1 MAMKKDCVKS
11 VVRRVSGFCS
21 VVTFFW
27 FAASVV
33 FVDDSLYG
41 DEQTSRMNVLLICV
55 DDLKPLLGCY
65 GDPLAKTPSID
76 RLASSGMLFRNAYCN
91 QAVCSP
97 SRNSLLTGFRP
108 QTLGIYDLGTH
119 FRKSRQDCITLP
131 QLFKN
136 AGYRAE
142 GMGKIFHVGHG
153 NVNDKLSWSLPHWN
167 AKVVGYAL
175 PENKASQ
182 GLTREEAL
190 FENDNSKPIKSLPK
204 GAAMERA
211 DVDDQVYAD
220 GKLAERVLE
229 RLKYASEHPDERFFM
244 AVGFVKPHL
253 PFCAPSRYWDMHDP
267 AKFEL
272 AEIQTAPTGAPDYA
286 PTKWGELRQYRGMP
300 ETGAVEEKLQLELI
314 HGYYAATSYMDAQV
328 GKVLDALETNGLSE
342 NTIVVLWGDHGWHL
356 GDHGMWCKH
365 SNYEQ
370 AARIP
375 LIVRVPGKES
385 GEAQGMI
392 ETVDIY
398 PTLAELAGIT
408 IKEELDG
415 RSFVKAIDEPSTV
428 LRDHVIHVFP
438 RGQILGRA
446 IRTDRYRLV
455 EWKKMGA
462 DESKAEWELYDYQED
477 PLEKRNLFGEAE
489 QEIVAGLKQKL
500 QSHPAPLPQIK

>member
-1 MAMKKDCVKS
+1 
-11 VVRRVSGFCS
+11 
-21 VVTFFW
+21 
-27 FAASVV
+27 
-33 FVDDSLYG
+33 
-41 DEQTSRMNVLLICV
+41 
-55 DDLKPLLGCY
+55 
-65 GDPLAKTPSID
+65 
-76 RLASSGMLFRNAYCN
+76 
-91 QAVCSP
+91 
-97 SRNSLLTGFRP
+97 
-108 QTLGIYDLGTH
+108 
-119 FRKSRQDCITLP
+119 
-131 QLFKN
+131 
-136 AGYRAE
+136 
-142 GMGKIFHVGHG
+142 
-153 NVNDKLSWSLPHWN
+153 
-167 AKVVGYAL
+167 
-175 PENKASQ
+175 
-182 GLTREEAL
+182 
-190 FENDNSKPIKSLPK
+190 
-204 GAAMERA
+204 
-211 DVDDQVYAD
+211 
-220 GKLAERVLE
+220 
-229 RLKYASEHPDERFFM
+229 
-244 AVGFVKPHL
+244 
-253 PFCAPSRYWDMHDP
+253 MHDP

-272 AEIQTAPTGAPDYA
+272 AEIQTAPVGAPDYA

-370 AARIP
+370 AAHIP

-385 GEAQGMI
+385 GEAQGMV

-398 PTLAELAGIT
+398 PTLAELAGIKIT
-408 IKEELDG
+408 EELDG

-500 QSHPAPLPQIK
+500 QTHPAPLPQIK

>member
-1 MAMKKDCVKS
+1 MAMKM
-11 VVRRVSGFCS
+11 VSLKNVDRQVS
-21 VVTFFW
+21 L
-27 FAASVV
+27 FATAVIVWLTCLIGSIG
-33 FVDDSLYG
+33 DSLHG
-41 DEQTSRMNVLLICV
+41 AEPAGRMNVLLICV

-91 QAVCSP
+91 QAVCAP

-119 FRKSRQDCITLP
+119 FRKARQNCVTLP
-131 QLFKN
+131 QFFKN

-175 PENKASQ
+175 PENKAPQ

-211 DVDDQVYAD
+211 DVEDEVYAD
-220 GKLAERVLE
+220 GKLAERVVE
-229 RLKYASEHPDERFFM
+229 RLKFASEHPDERFFM

-267 AKFEL
+267 SKFEL
-272 AEIQTAPTGAPDYA
+272 AKYQAAPAGAPDYA
-286 PTKWGELRQYRGMP
+286 PTKWGELRQYRGIP
-300 ETGAVEEKLQLELI
+300 EAGAIEEKLQRELI

-328 GKVLDALETNGLSE
+328 GKVLDALEANGLSK

-375 LIVRVPGKES
+375 MIVRVPGKDP
-385 GEAQGMI
+385 GEAQGMV
-392 ETVDIY
+392 ETVDVY
-398 PTLAELAGIT
+398 PTLAELTGVELSEA
-408 IKEELDG
+408 LDG
-415 RSFVKAIDEPSTV
+415 RSFAKAMDEPLAV

-438 RGQILGRA
+438 RGQNLGRA

-455 EWKKMGA
+455 EWKKIGS
-462 DESKAEWELYDYQED
+462 DESKAEWELYDYQAD
-477 PLEKRNLFGEAE
+477 PLEKRNLFGEIE
-489 QEIVAGLKQKL
+489 PEIVAGLKQKL
-500 QSHPAPLPQIK
+500 QSHPVPLPQIK